1 MFKKDKGDSNIE
13 EVIMIALVVVAIGLL
28 FIAQPMVNDMVDTL
42 LNIETNQTQ
51 ETDF

>member
-1 MFKKDKGDSNIE
+1 MLKKDKGDSNIE

-28 FIAQPMVNDMVDTL
+28 FIAQPIVNDMVDSVL
-42 LNIETNQTQ
+42 GIETQTQ